1 MISIYSKRY
10 RAIENTK
17 SLLSDALYNTKY
29 HLSNAVDT
37 IRYTHDETWLAIVL
51 VSTWVFCAVFAT
63 WSY

>member
-1 MISIYSKRY
+1 MYIYSKRY

-29 HLSNAVDT
+29 HVSNVVDA

>member
-29 HLSNAVDT
+29 HLSNVVDT
-37 IRYTHDETWLAIVL
+37 IRYTHDETWLAIAL
-51 VSTWVFCAVFAT
+51 VTTWVACAYIASVN
-63 WSY
+63 

>member
-29 HLSNAVDT
+29 HLSNVVDT
-37 IRYTHDETWLAIVL
+37 IRYTHDETWLAIVI
-51 VSTWVFCAVFAT
+51 VSTWIFCIYVASVN
-63 WSY
+63 

>member
-1 MISIYSKRY
+1 MDIYSKRY

-29 HLSNAVDT
+29 HLSNVVDT
-37 IRYTHDETWLAIVL
+37 IRYAQDETWLAIVL
-51 VSTWVFCAVFAT
+51 VSTWIFCAVFAT

>member
-29 HLSNAVDT
+29 HLSNALDT

>member
-1 MISIYSKRY
+1 MDIYSKRY

-17 SLLSDALYNTKY
+17 SLLSDAIYNTKY
-29 HLSNAVDT
+29 HVSNVVDT
-37 IRYTHDETWLAIVL
+37 IRYAHDETWLAIAL

>member
-37 IRYTHDETWLAIVL
+37 IRYTQDETWLAIVL
-51 VSTWVFCAVFAT
+51 VSTWIFCIYVASVN
-63 WSY
+63 

>member
-1 MISIYSKRY
+1 MDIYSKRY
-10 RAIENTK
+10 RMIENTK

-29 HLSNAVDT
+29 HVSNVVDT
-37 IRYTHDETWLAIVL
+37 VRYAHDETWLAIVL

>member
-1 MISIYSKRY
+1 MYIYSKRY

-29 HLSNAVDT
+29 HLSNVVDT
-37 IRYTHDETWLAIVL
+37 IRYAHDETWLAIVL

>member
-17 SLLSDALYNTKY
+17 SLLSDAIYNTKY
-29 HLSNAVDT
+29 HVSNVVDT
-37 IRYTHDETWLAIVL
+37 IRYAHDETWLAIAL

>member
-29 HLSNAVDT
+29 HLSNVVDT

>member
-1 MISIYSKRY
+1 MYIYSKRY

-17 SLLSDALYNTKY
+17 SILSDALYNTKY
-29 HLSNAVDT
+29 HVSNVVDT
-37 IRYTHDETWLAIVL
+37 IRYAHDETWLAIVL

>member
-1 MISIYSKRY
+1 MDIYSKRY

-29 HLSNAVDT
+29 HVSNVVDA
-37 IRYTHDETWLAIVL
+37 IRYAHDETWLAIVL
-51 VSTWVFCAVFAT
+51 VSTWIFCAVFAT